1 MQKILIVEDDKKL
14 REELRIFL
22 NNNGYEALILEKF
35 NNTIQDILNSNP
47 DLILLD
53 INLPN
58 TDGEYICKELRK
70 VSNVPIIIVTS
81 RDNEIDELLS
91 INYGADHYITKP
103 FNIQIL
109 LAKIS
114 SLLRR
119 ANMSADNSE
128 LINANEFVLNIS
140 KSRIEKDEKTIELTN
155 NEIKILKY
163 LLKNRDRIVS
173 RDEIM
178 EYLWEDSSFVDDNTL
193 TVNITRIRNKLTEL
207 NLKDLIE
214 TKRGQGYILKIMKFK
229 EFIIDKILTI
239 SLLIFAIVTIEI
251 FLFIYPAPMFIKI
264 YIPISIFLLYFISLY
279 VEFYKKNVF
288 YSNLKKTL
296 DDLSDKYLITEIIS
310 TPSFFDGKMLKEII
324 EITDKSMLE
333 NVNKYKFMQEDYKEY
348 IELWIHEI
356 KIPISTSK
364 MIIENNKNDVTKSI
378 DEEINKL
385 DDYVEQALYYARS
398 NDIEKDY
405 FIKSNNLQEIVNES
419 IKKNRTSLI
428 QNKFI
433 IDLHDLETNVKTD
446 SKWIIFILNQII
458 QNSVKYR
465 SANPKLE
472 IYSKEGKEQTTLY
485 IKDNGIGISSN
496 EINRVFEKGF
506 TGTNGRITNKKSTG
520 IGLYLC
526 KKLCDKLNV
535 GLGLESKKEVG
546 TEIKIV
552 FPNSSFNDLR

>member
-214 TKRGQGYILKIMKFK
+214 TKRGQGYILKK
-229 EFIIDKILTI
+229 
-239 SLLIFAIVTIEI
+239 
-251 FLFIYPAPMFIKI
+251 
-264 YIPISIFLLYFISLY
+264 
-279 VEFYKKNVF
+279 
-288 YSNLKKTL
+288 
-296 DDLSDKYLITEIIS
+296 
-310 TPSFFDGKMLKEII
+310 G
-324 EITDKSMLE
+324 
-333 NVNKYKFMQEDYKEY
+333 
-348 IELWIHEI
+348 
-356 KIPISTSK
+356 
-364 MIIENNKNDVTKSI
+364 ENN
-378 DEEINKL
+378 EI
-385 DDYVEQALYYARS
+385 
-398 NDIEKDY
+398 
-405 FIKSNNLQEIVNES
+405 
-419 IKKNRTSLI
+419 
-428 QNKFI
+428 
-433 IDLHDLETNVKTD
+433 
-446 SKWIIFILNQII
+446 
-458 QNSVKYR
+458 
-465 SANPKLE
+465 
-472 IYSKEGKEQTTLY
+472 
-485 IKDNGIGISSN
+485 
-496 EINRVFEKGF
+496 
-506 TGTNGRITNKKSTG
+506 
-520 IGLYLC
+520 
-526 KKLCDKLNV
+526 
-535 GLGLESKKEVG
+535 
-546 TEIKIV
+546 
-552 FPNSSFNDLR
+552 